1 MDVLFE
7 KVFSQLHTR
16 LQWASLA
23 LTDKAGDFKS
33 YKRTDL
39 DLLCTQ
45 RVCKCSLSLAR
56 DQYLTSQLP
65 ALPPGSTNSR
75 DFQIQFSSCEPWP
88 GVFLREKGED
98 RVWSLEY
105 MCSTTCEAKEELL
118 KYEKLVLRLG
128 GTRTTP
134 NWSLTISSSHHLSSL
149 SKWKCFARKSL

>member
-1 MDVLFE
+1 MDVIFE
-7 KVFSQLHTR
+7 KVFSQLHTI
-16 LQWASLA
+16 LQLASLA
-23 LTDKAGDFKS
+23 LTDKAGHFKS

-75 DFQIQFSSCEPWP
+75 DFQIQFSSCEPWL
-88 GVFLREKGED
+88 GVFLREIRED

-105 MCSTTCEAKEELL
+105 MCKEELL
-118 KYEKLVLRLG
+118 TYEKLVLRLG

-149 SKWKCFARKSL
+149 SNWKCFARKSL